1 MNKNLLF
8 ILSCILLDH
17 FVKSHLWHQRFISS
31 WFSKIKF
38 KDTMVGDIL
47 PLNTKEVIPCDSVA
61 SILARQYYAR
71 KAKLTAKTCSLS
83 SITVFPQTAGWGWRM
98 KIIKLIVVFVT
109 VVMMMVTNH
118 AVNDEDDDGGVWI
131 NYNILATAPSK
142 HCGISIVAL
151 SDQYCRFQRSTKFQ
165 GKNIFSS
172 SFFFSVCLFFSLFSF
187 FWGGDYFFESL
198 SNIFKCFSDVV
209 AKFPC

>member
-1 MNKNLLF
+1 
-8 ILSCILLDH
+8 
-17 FVKSHLWHQRFISS
+17 
-31 WFSKIKF
+31 
-38 KDTMVGDIL
+38 
-47 PLNTKEVIPCDSVA
+47 
-61 SILARQYYAR
+61 
-71 KAKLTAKTCSLS
+71 
-83 SITVFPQTAGWGWRM
+83 M

-165 GKNIFSS
+165 GKSIFSS

-187 FWGGDYFFESL
+187 FLGGGEDYFFESL